1 MSLEGTMPMITRPEV
16 ASRITHAVDA
26 MDETIKE
33 IRSTIF
39 QLQARGTSSRPDL
52 RGEILALADEM
63 TDMQGFA
70 PSLRLGSGLG
80 GDISPE
86 VADQVL
92 AALREALSNAAR
104 HANASQV
111 DVTVDTGSDGV
122 LTVRVTDN
130 GTGIPEGG
138 RRSGLRN
145 LASRAEK
152 LGGELRIE
160 PADPDAPTPGTRLE
174 WRVPR

>member
-1 MSLEGTMPMITRPEV
+1 V
-16 ASRITHAVDA
+16 ASRITNAVDA

-39 QLQARGTSSRPDL
+39 QLQARGTPARPDL
-52 RGEILALADEM
+52 RGEIVALVDEM
-63 TDMQGFA
+63 TDMLGFA

-80 GDISPE
+80 EDISPE

-111 DVTVDTGSDGV
+111 DVTVDTGSDGM
-122 LTVRVTDN
+122 LTVQVTDN

-145 LASRAEK
+145 LACRAEK
-152 LGGELRIE
+152 LGGELRLE
-160 PADPDAPTPGTRLE
+160 PADPDAATPGTRLE

>member
-1 MSLEGTMPMITRPEV
+1 V
-16 ASRITHAVDA
+16 A
-26 MDETIKE
+26 E
-33 IRSTIF
+33 
-39 QLQARGTSSRPDL
+39 
-52 RGEILALADEM
+52 
-63 TDMQGFA
+63 
-70 PSLRLGSGLG
+70 
-80 GDISPE
+80 
-86 VADQVL
+86 QVL

-111 DVTVDTGSDGV
+111 DVTVDTGSDGM
-122 LTVRVTDN
+122 LTVQVTDN
-130 GTGIPEGG
+130 GDGPEGG

-160 PADPDAPTPGTRLE
+160 PADPAVPTPGTRLE